1 MRGFVVQPGLEPG
14 KTAPKTVVLPLHHW
28 TIYLYIKHR
37 ISFCSEDRVRTCDLE
52 VMTLPLCQLSYLA
65 ILYRERESNPSIDG
79 YEPSTVTRTSRYLAV
94 DVGFEPQRPIIRGIL
109 PIKLYYFLI
118 IFYLELLHN
127 QHYTYLPVSF
137 CGTNGIRTRTT
148 HRDRV
153 VL

>member
-1 MRGFVVQPGLEPG
+1 MSNQDSNLER
-14 KTAPKTVVLPLHHW
+14 LHQKQLCYHY
-28 TIYLYIKHR
+28 TIGQYIYILNIEYL
-37 ISFCSEDRVRTCDLE
+37 FCSEDGVRTCDLE

-79 YEPSTVTRTSRYLAV
+79 YEPSMVTRTSRHLAV